1 MNHYPHHIGDF
12 RSATRHLTFVER
24 ALYRE
29 LLDLYYDTERP
40 LNADLQKL
48 ARLVLAQGEEQ
59 CAALSGV
66 LDEFFVLQDDGWHND
81 RCDAE
86 IEAYRGKVQSASAA
100 GKKSAEARRSKATE
114 RGVRSSA
121 RKDIPSTG
129 GGAPGGDSGAAQE
142 QKQCTNDNETTV
154 ERPLNNGATNQNQNQ
169 NQNQYIKETSSPK
182 AQSADDDVPQH
193 VGDWVAVFGNEF
205 GVEVSPTN
213 RQDRQ
218 KFWPLATSWVASG
231 VSVGQMRRACSK
243 ARAEAREGIA
253 YLPAYVD
260 RVLASQSAAAAAP
273 VETTWQKA
281 ARERVAEGAPF
292 AAAADPATGLDPIDG
307 FAFFDSAV
315 ARGAKHLEIAR

>member
-100 GKKSAEARRSKATE
+100 GKKSAEARRSKASAGGP
-114 RGVRSSA
+114 RPSA
-121 RKDIPSTG
+121 RKDIPSAG
-129 GGAPGGDSGAAQE
+129 GGAPGGDGGAAQE
-142 QKQCTNDNETTV
+142 QKESSSDNAAAV
-154 ERPLNNGATNQNQNQ
+154 ERSLNDGATNQNQNQ
-169 NQNQYIKETSSPK
+169 NQNQFLKETSSLK
-182 AQSADDDVPQH
+182 AQSADDEVPQH

-205 GVEVSPTN
+205 GVEVSHTN
-213 RQDRQ
+213 RQDRL
-218 KFWPLATSWVASG
+218 KFWPLATAWVASG

-281 ARERVAEGAPF
+281 ARERVEAGAPF
-292 AAAADPATGLDPIDG
+292 AAAADPSTGESVIDG
-307 FAFFDSAV
+307 FAFFDNAV
-315 ARGAKHLEIAR
+315 ADHGRRLEVSQ

>member
-59 CAALSGV
+59 CEALSGV

-100 GKKSAEARRSKATE
+100 GKKSAEARRSKASE
-114 RGVRSSA
+114 RSGRSSA
-121 RKDIPSTG
+121 RKDIPSSG
-129 GGAPGGDSGAAQE
+129 GGAPGGDGGVAQE
-142 QKQCTNDNETTV
+142 HKQSSSDNATTV
-154 ERPLNNGATNQNQNQ
+154 ERPLNDGATNQNQNQ
-169 NQNQYIKETSSPK
+169 YVKETSSPK

-193 VGDWVAVFGNEF
+193 VGDWVAVFGSEF

-253 YLPAYVD
+253 YLPAYLD

-273 VETTWQKA
+273 VETVWQKA
-281 ARERVAEGAPF
+281 ARERVEAGAPF
-292 AAAADPATGLDPIDG
+292 AAAANPSTGDSVIDG
-307 FAFFDSAV
+307 FAFFDSA
-315 ARGAKHLEIAR
+315 AAAHGRRLEVSQ